1 MIKTD
6 TITNTNIFCLN
17 DLSIDCLNPTSSV
30 FALARVGSQV
40 RALSQEFR
48 TTSNSKAQGN

>member
-1 MIKTD
+1 MINTD
-6 TITNTNIFCLN
+6 TITNTNLFCLN
-17 DLSIDCLNPTSSV
+17 DLSMDGLNPTSSV
-30 FALARVGSQV
+30 FALAKLGSQA